1 MMKYSVERIEENIAL
16 CEDDLGKTIKLR
28 LDELP
33 ENIREGEII
42 VRTENGYTIDSD
54 ETSARRKKMAEM
66 QRNIFGKKRK

>member
-16 CEDDLGKTIKLR
+16 CEDDLGKTIKLS

-42 VRTENGYTIDSD
+42 VRTENGYTVDSD

-66 QRNIFGKKRK
+66 QKKLFNKKK

>member
-16 CEDDLGKTIKLR
+16 CEDDLGKTIKLS

-66 QRNIFGKKRK
+66 QKRLFNKKK

>member
-16 CEDDLGKTIKLR
+16 CEDDLGKTVKLR

>member
-1 MMKYSVERIEENIAL
+1 MERIEENVAL
-16 CEDDLGKTIKLR
+16 CEDDLGKTVKLR

-66 QRNIFGKKRK
+66 QKKLFNKKN

>member
-1 MMKYSVERIEENIAL
+1 MKYSVERIEENIAL
-16 CEDDLGKTIKLR
+16 CEDDLGKTIKLS

-66 QRNIFGKKRK
+66 QKRLFNKKK

>member
-1 MMKYSVERIEENIAL
+1 MMKYSVERIEENVAL
-16 CEDDLGKTIKLR
+16 CEDDLGKTVKLR

-66 QRNIFGKKRK
+66 QKKLFNKKN

>member
-16 CEDDLGKTIKLR
+16 CEDDLGGTIKLN

-66 QRNIFGKKRK
+66 QKKLFNKKN

>member
-16 CEDDLGKTIKLR
+16 CEDDLGKTVKLR

-66 QRNIFGKKRK
+66 QKRLFNKKK

>member
-16 CEDDLGKTIKLR
+16 CEDDLGKTVKLR

-66 QRNIFGKKRK
+66 QKKLFNKKN

>member
-1 MMKYSVERIEENIAL
+1 MKYSVERIEENIAL
-16 CEDDLGKTIKLR
+16 CEDDLGKTVKLR

-66 QRNIFGKKRK
+66 QKRLFNKKK

>member
-1 MMKYSVERIEENIAL
+1 MKYSVERIEENIAL
-16 CEDDLGKTIKLR
+16 CEDDLGKTIKLS

-33 ENIREGEII
+33 ENIHEGEII

-66 QRNIFGKKRK
+66 QKRLFNKKN

>member
-1 MMKYSVERIEENIAL
+1 MKYSVERIEEKVAL
-16 CEDDLGKTIKLR
+16 CEDDLGKTVKLR

-54 ETSARRKKMAEM
+54 ETSVRRKKMAEM
-66 QRNIFGKKRK
+66 QKKLFNKKN